1 MIKYICEKNYLT
13 HKIHNKINKQPTTN
27 TKSINVI
34 KMKLTS
40 LFILL
45 LLYFII
51 IIFFF
56 TSITKTP
63 NVIPSMNGPDKSG
76 YARNSSSRGLNSNTL
91 IILFLIN

>member
-1 MIKYICEKNYLT
+1 MIKTICEKSYLT

-76 YARNSSSRGLNSNTL
+76 YARNSSSKGLNSNTL